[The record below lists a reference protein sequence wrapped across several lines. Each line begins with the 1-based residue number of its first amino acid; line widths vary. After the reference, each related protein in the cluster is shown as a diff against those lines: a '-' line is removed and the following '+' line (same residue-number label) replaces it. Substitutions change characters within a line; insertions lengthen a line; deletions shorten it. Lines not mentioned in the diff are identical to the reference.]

1 MKQTT
6 TGGDR
11 LMLGHPVVVFTICIN
26 TRLLVVDI
34 DALQSRVT
42 KRQKGSRTYII
53 AGRPGGVSG
62 YPRAWYRSV
71 S

>member
-1 MKQTT
+1 MRTHEKTNSEAADT
-6 TGGDR
+6 HVNDLRFVTLAR
-11 LMLGHPVVVFTICIN
+11 FTSG
-26 TRLLVVDI
+26 VAKV
-34 DALQSRVT
+34 
-42 KRQKGSRTYII
+42 